1 MVDVVLACKLFS
13 ALTNETRIIIVGDVD
28 QIPSVSPGNVLE
40 DIIKTGKIK
49 TIKFYFSAFF
59 LIKILVFEVFFLSLN
74 EFT

>member
-1 MVDVVLACKLFS
+1 MNNESSFIINVCKFTS
-13 ALTNETRIIIVGDVD
+13 FIR
-28 QIPSVSPGNVLE
+28 QR
-40 DIIKTGKIK
+40 KIK